1 MIVAPK
7 FEYFRKQPQKNNEE
21 PSSSE
26 DDLSLG
32 DIPERD
38 EAYDSVKSLDSRNL
52 YLYVSS
58 LASKASKADALKML
72 AQYIAEFTNLITAS
86 SSDNSRDNSRDNIDY
101 YYGQAL
107 CEFEYLKIKL
117 TTTSYYLKQKKYS
130 PLLNKINNILDVDP
144 YHSLADRLLNEIQ
157 VLLSQDDRIIILNAH
172 GTLAHKGFSKAPQS
186 YLVDLI
192 WPTLKRD
199 RKHFNQ
205 SRDFIK
211 NVRELDKLL
220 DSGQAKADDYLQH
233 AKAMADL
240 FTVTSS
246 SYLIKQRYAIIAA
259 LRVRTHVLSLFA
271 IRVFLVVRQCFF
283 SLKPQLI

>member
-1 MIVAPK
+1 MLRLNSSTFGSNLK
-7 FEYFRKQPQKNNEE
+7 KNNEE

-117 TTTSYYLKQKKYS
+117 TTTSYYLKQKK
-130 PLLNKINNILDVDP
+130 IF
-144 YHSLADRLLNEIQ
+144 A
-157 VLLSQDDRIIILNAH
+157 
-172 GTLAHKGFSKAPQS
+172 
-186 YLVDLI
+186 
-192 WPTLKRD
+192 
-199 RKHFNQ
+199 
-205 SRDFIK
+205 
-211 NVRELDKLL
+211 
-220 DSGQAKADDYLQH
+220 
-233 AKAMADL
+233 
-240 FTVTSS
+240 VTE
-246 SYLIKQRYAIIAA
+246 
-259 LRVRTHVLSLFA
+259 
-271 IRVFLVVRQCFF
+271 
-283 SLKPQLI
+283 